1 MRLPP
6 PLSCPAR
13 ISCTS
18 DKRKLENRAFEV
30 HEIEPQLKE
39 LA

>member
-1 MRLPP
+1 MRLPSAFE
-6 PLSCPAR
+6 LLHAHFVYFGY
-13 ISCTS
+13 T
-18 DKRKLENRAFEV
+18 KLENRAFEV